1 MNTATQVVAPRMQ
14 ALQKLEKSLKRLD
27 LSWKVIETT
36 ARVVSP
42 PESVGFIATLEH
54 TRAAFSRL
62 ATEMVE
68 QIAQTHRANCQ
79 HDLAAR
85 AQVAIDILVRNL
97 FERTAD
103 VGFIATDAPLVSFV
117 QAPTNR
123 AGDRLHA
130 RLTEYRNKYT
140 VYDDILVLDASAQIL
155 LALQPRAEQVTQAP
169 AWWDQALANSGYI
182 EAYGASSLFPGLAPV
197 LLYAHCIRSPQGS
210 VCGVVVLK
218 FDLPS
223 ELRSIFQ
230 ALQRAHTS
238 ILLLDARARVVA
250 SSDPGFAPLETLDL
264 PGPAQAA
271 EQILRHR
278 GVDYVFAHGP
288 TRGYQGYAGP
298 GWTALALVRL
308 DQAFEVASPADTPEA
323 GQAPAGAIEIE
334 LNNPDL
340 LQIIARARAIEED
353 LNRVIWNGKLLE
365 SGSATGSALGP
376 VFAEIGRTSQQTIA
390 AFDGAI
396 LELKNLLL
404 LGRRAELAAHALLA
418 VDIMDRNL
426 YERANDCRW
435 WALSE
440 EFADLLQTLEAGPS
454 EVALQRAGEILAH
467 LNSLYTV
474 YRRVALFDRQGR
486 ILAVSRDPQTL
497 ATGASIPVALLQ
509 STLALQS
516 SQAYTVSAMLPHALA
531 DGAATYL
538 YCAPIRQATDQ
549 RPLGGIALAFNC
561 HDELQAM
568 LQDSLPLG
576 AAAIGLLVDREGR
589 VLSSTHAE
597 LAVGT
602 VPEFL
607 DALQGLATDAAAAPL
622 CQWQG
627 RSYLLGQ
634 AQSKG
639 YREFKTT
646 DGYRDDVRSV
656 LLTAVDPSPQAP
668 PHVVLPQPRLGSGN
682 AATHFGVVQCGRMLF
697 ALDSTQVVEAVSAA
711 QLGAPVAASDAV
723 GLLKYSLGGEVLVLP
738 VFDSCKL
745 TGQAPIVDPAGAA
758 VIVLRGE
765 GGRKLALLV
774 NRLVDVIVCDQL
786 EAPPGGINPQAPW
799 ISGYIH
805 DSQSGTEPVFA
816 LDAQRLLQTP
826 QPSNVMPALAEPA

>member
-79 HDLAAR
+79 HDLTAR

-103 VGFIATDAPLVSFV
+103 VGFIATDAPLVSYAL
-117 QAPTNR
+117 APD
-123 AGDRLHA
+123 AHAQSRLQA

-155 LALQPRAEQVTQAP
+155 LALKPRADERTEAPSWWGQAM
-169 AWWDQALANSGYI
+169 ANRGYV
-182 EAYGASSLFPGLAPV
+182 EAYGPSGLFKGAANV
-197 LLYAHCIRSPQGS
+197 LLYAHCIRSPEGT

-218 FDLPS
+218 FDLQS
-223 ELRSIFQ
+223 ELLSIFK

-250 SSDPGFAPLETLDL
+250 CSDAAFAALETVDL
-264 PGPAQAA
+264 PGSALGADQT
-271 EQILRHR
+271 LRHR
-278 GVDYVFAHGP
+278 GVDYLFAHCP
-288 TRGYQGYAGP
+288 TRGYQGYGGP

-308 DQAFEVASPADTPEA
+308 DQAFDAEPSESVSTA
-323 GQAPAGAIEIE
+323 GHSVAGAIEIE
-334 LNNPDL
+334 LNNAEL
-340 LQIIARARAIEED
+340 LQIIARARSIEED
-353 LNRVIWNGKLLE
+353 LNRVIWNGKLHE
-365 SGSATGSALGP
+365 SGTASGSALGP

-404 LGRRAELAAHALLA
+404 QGRRAELAAHATLA

-440 EFADLLQTLEAGPS
+440 EFAELLQTLEAGPS
-454 EVALQRAGEILAH
+454 EPALQRASEILAH

-497 ATGASIPVALLQ
+497 TADAAIPAALLQ
-509 STLALQS
+509 STLALKC
-516 SQAYTVSAMLPHALA
+516 SQAYAVSAMLPHALA
-531 DGAATYL
+531 DGEATYL

-561 HDELQAM
+561 RDELQAM

-576 AAAIGLLVDREGR
+576 AAAVGLLVDSEGR
-589 VLSSTHAE
+589 VLASTHAD
-597 LAVGT
+597 LPVGAVPDFMAG
-602 VPEFL
+602 
-607 DALQGLATDAAAAPL
+607 LQGLAADAATAPL
-622 CQWQG
+622 CRWQG
-627 RSYLLGQ
+627 RSYLLGLALSQ
-634 AQSKG
+634 G
-639 YREFKTT
+639 YREFKTS
-646 DGYRDDVRSV
+646 DGYRDAVRSV
-656 LLTAVDPSPQAP
+656 LLTVVDPSPQALP
-668 PHVVLPQPRLGSGN
+668 RFVLPQPRLGSGSAN
-682 AATHFGVVQCGRMLF
+682 AHFGVVQCGRMLF
-697 ALDSTQVVEAVSAA
+697 ALASAHVVEAVSAA

-738 VFDSCKL
+738 VYDSCKL
-745 TGQAPIVDPAGAA
+745 TGQAPMADPTGAA
-758 VIVLRGE
+758 AVGPS
-765 GGRKLALLV
+765 
-774 NRLVDVIVCDQL
+774 
-786 EAPPGGINPQAPW
+786 EAPAWPIAAP
-799 ISGYIH
+799 
-805 DSQSGTEPVFA
+805 DS
-816 LDAQRLLQTP
+816 
-826 QPSNVMPALAEPA
+826 